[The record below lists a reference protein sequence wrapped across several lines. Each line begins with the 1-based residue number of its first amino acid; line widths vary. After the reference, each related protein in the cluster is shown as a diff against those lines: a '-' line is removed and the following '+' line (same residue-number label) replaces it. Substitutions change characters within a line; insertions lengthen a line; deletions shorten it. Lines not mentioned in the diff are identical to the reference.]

1 MMTDSPFHASAESGF
16 LSPENHPEEL
26 TAPATPQTAP
36 QQPGIFESLS
46 QLCSELS
53 TRLTKLDSRVEELE
67 KQSHTLAPSP
77 AVSSS
82 AAPSSVAPA
91 PVASSAAAPA
101 EEPPS
106 CPAEQAATDA
116 PAPQRHEDETSEA
129 ARRLDFLQRK
139 YDDICQRCEE
149 LAAAYQ
155 QLRSEHDAD
164 ARRIEALR
172 AARDESQQ
180 AAQEAAARL
189 DRALADSNSVRECVR
204 QLEDDC
210 RAKDEQLQAKDQL
223 LESREQQLRA
233 REQQL
238 QASQA
243 QYENCRT
250 DRDEAH
256 RQLADCAAELR
267 QAKEASLRQQREA
280 DALRAESAQLAQ
292 DRDAARRESGE
303 RSAQVQRLQEEL
315 RRAEAQEQQL
325 QAYLSAAQQ
334 KSRELQDAL
343 TQAQAQ
349 AENMKKQLDSLSILR
364 GRLWP
369 ACLRVGALESFAEEW
384 HRQLDMPSADPTLLS
399 MFANIFSWSCAKE
412 LALREGADDAIL
424 EQTATSALY
433 SFSKF
438 LFDWLYR
445 AGKSAE
451 EVEQISFALAS
462 EINDELE
469 KANAGYRIGDDE
481 VAIGDS
487 YSSKTMVPSPQGAPV
502 GSVASLQAWCIKN
515 KTGSVCLKKALVCL
529 N

>member
-1 MMTDSPFHASAESGF
+1 MMTDSPFNASAEGGS
-16 LSPENHPEEL
+16 LSPENHSAEISAP
-26 TAPATPQTAP
+26 TASHTAP
-36 QQPGIFESLS
+36 QQPGIFERLS
-46 QLCSELS
+46 QLCSEMS

-82 AAPSSVAPA
+82 AVP
-91 PVASSAAAPA
+91 SSAASAPVTSTPA
-101 EEPPS
+101 VPEEEPPS
-106 CPAEQAATDA
+106 CSDEPAATDA
-116 PAPQRHEDETSEA
+116 PAPQQPADETSEA

-149 LAAAYQ
+149 LAASNQ
-155 QLRSEHDAD
+155 QLRSERVAD

-172 AARDESQQ
+172 AERDESQQ

-189 DRALADSNSVRECVR
+189 ERALADSSSVRECVR

-210 RAKDEQLQAKDQL
+210 RAKDEQLQAH
-223 LESREQQLRA
+223 ER
-233 REQQL
+233 QL
-238 QASQA
+238 QESQS
-243 QYENCRT
+243 QYENCRA

-256 RQLADCAAELR
+256 RQLAACESELR
-267 QAKEASLRQQREA
+267 QAKEEGLHQKREA
-280 DALRAESAQLAQ
+280 DTLRAESSRLTQ
-292 DRDAARRESGE
+292 DRDAARRESDE

-315 RRAEAQEQQL
+315 RRAGTQEQQL
-325 QAYLSAAQQ
+325 HADLSAAQQ
-334 KSRELQDAL
+334 KARELQDAL
-343 TQAQAQ
+343 TQTQAQ
-349 AENMKKQLDSLSILR
+349 AADVKKQLDSLSILR

-451 EVEQISFALAS
+451 EVEQISFALAA

-469 KANAGYRIGDDE
+469 EANAGYRIGDDE

-515 KTGSVCLKKALVCL
+515 KSGSVCLKKALVCL
-529 N
+529 S

>member
-1 MMTDSPFHASAESGF
+1 MMTDSPFPASAEGGS
-16 LSPENHPEEL
+16 LSPENQPAEI
-26 TAPATPQTAP
+26 TAPTAPHTAP
-36 QQPGIFESLS
+36 QQPDIFERLS
-46 QLCSELS
+46 RLCSELS

-67 KQSHTLAPSP
+67 KQSNATAPT
-77 AVSSS
+77 S
-82 AAPSSVAPA
+82 AAPTPTSPA
-91 PVASSAAAPA
+91 PDSPAPTA
-101 EEPPS
+101 PGEDPQA
-106 CPAEQAATDA
+106 CPAEPAATDA
-116 PAPQRHEDETSEA
+116 PAPQQSEDETSEA

-139 YDDICQRCEE
+139 YDDVCQRCEE
-149 LAAAYQ
+149 LAASNQ
-155 QLRSEHDAD
+155 QLRSERDAD

-172 AARDESQQ
+172 AEHDESQQ

-204 QLEDDC
+204 QLEDEC

-223 LESREQQLRA
+223 LESREQQLQAHER
-233 REQQL
+233 QL
-238 QASQA
+238 QESQV
-243 QYENCRT
+243 QYENCRA

-256 RQLADCAAELR
+256 RQLAACDAELR
-267 QAKEASLRQQREA
+267 QAKEESLRLQREA
-280 DALRAESAQLAQ
+280 DTLRAESARLAQ

-303 RSAQVQRLQEEL
+303 LSAQVQRLQEEL
-315 RRAEAQEQQL
+315 RRAEEQEQQL
-325 QAYLSAAQQ
+325 NADLSAARQ
-334 KSRELQDAL
+334 KGRELQDAL

-349 AENMKKQLDSLSILR
+349 AADVKKQLDSLSILR

-451 EVEQISFALAS
+451 EVEQISFALAA

-515 KTGSVCLKKALVCL
+515 KSGSVCLKKALVCL
-529 N
+529 S

>member
-1 MMTDSPFHASAESGF
+1 MMTDSPFPASAEGGS
-16 LSPENHPEEL
+16 LSPENHSAEI
-26 TAPATPQTAP
+26 TAPTAPHTAP
-36 QQPGIFESLS
+36 QQPDIFERLS
-46 QLCSELS
+46 RLCSELS

-67 KQSHTLAPSP
+67 KQSNATAPT
-77 AVSSS
+77 S
-82 AAPSSVAPA
+82 AAPTPTSPA
-91 PVASSAAAPA
+91 PDSPAPTA
-101 EEPPS
+101 PGEDPQA
-106 CPAEQAATDA
+106 CPAEPAATDA
-116 PAPQRHEDETSEA
+116 PAPQQSEDETSEA

-149 LAAAYQ
+149 LAASNQ
-155 QLRSEHDAD
+155 QLRSERVAD

-172 AARDESQQ
+172 AERDESQQ

-210 RAKDEQLQAKDQL
+210 RAKDEQL
-223 LESREQQLRA
+223 RA

-267 QAKEASLRQQREA
+267 QAKEESLRLQREA
-280 DALRAESAQLAQ
+280 DTLRAESARLAQ

-303 RSAQVQRLQEEL
+303 LSAQVQRLQEEL
-315 RRAEAQEQQL
+315 RRAEEQEQQL
-325 QAYLSAAQQ
+325 NADLSAARQ
-334 KSRELQDAL
+334 KGRELQDAL

-349 AENMKKQLDSLSILR
+349 AADVKKQLDSLSILR

-451 EVEQISFALAS
+451 EVEQISFALAA

-515 KTGSVCLKKALVCL
+515 KSGSVCLKKALVCL
-529 N
+529 S